1 MGTPNICSFPLDVA
15 RKPPVFRMLG
25 VGDSPT
31 PNICSSRR
39 TTDVRGTE
47 NGTPNISSTGP
58 KSVPHGEQQ
67 MFGVR
72 NQRTGRTPNICPSS
86 RRAADFRGPEPKDG
100 PNPKHVFLMANSNC
114 SGSGTKGRAD
124 PQTSVL
130 HGEQQMFGARN
141 PGAGQSPNICSLTL
155 SESNRCL
162 GSGAPSPKH
171 LPSLSVPLI

>member
-1 MGTPNICSFPLDVA
+1 MFGVCILGTPNICSFPLDVA
-15 RKPPVFRMLG
+15 RKPPIFRMLG

-72 NQRTGRTPNICPSS
+72 SQRTGRTPNICSS
-86 RRAADFRGPEPKDG
+86 RRTADVRGPEPRGG
-100 PNPKHVFLMANSNC
+100 PVPKHLFLV
-114 SGSGTKGRAD
+114 TV
-124 PQTSVL
+124 T
-130 HGEQQMFGARN
+130 
-141 PGAGQSPNICSLTL
+141 
-155 SESNRCL
+155 ESNRCS